1 MNPFFRTTAFQ
12 STGNQIDA
20 DAALERLERLNN
32 RSRRAQVRS
41 KRIPGFNAPDTGS
54 AQQPVPPEQTKQT
67 KPETNYIPYV
77 VGGLALL
84 YFATR

>member
-20 DAALERLERLNN
+20 KAAQERLERLGN

-41 KRIPGFNAPDTGS
+41 KQIPGFNAPVASNTK
-54 AQQPVPPEQTKQT
+54 QPVSPAQASKTAPK
-67 KPETNYIPYV
+67 TNYIPYV
-77 VGGLALL
+77 IGGIVIL
-84 YFATR
+84 YFVTR